1 MNLSEKK
8 LLQTSFNVHGRDNQ
22 SFPTSLVPKKW
33 LYLATTFSTPALRGL
48 PHSSQNQK
56 QIQITI
62 WWWGEQA
69 CLCQLNHPPAA
80 LFQYSIFWHEHQNA
94 QKCPWHNKVEPNC
107 PVLKAVIKYDL
118 VLAQHTYRLKELTWF
133 LWNSKEFTNC
143 LVQLDR
149 SALGHSFVNVDDAP
163 RRAGS
168 RPTVTLWSCC

>member
-1 MNLSEKK
+1 MRESPSNFEDVSWHFVMNLSEKK

-69 CLCQLNHPPAA
+69 CLLRVWASIGVKLTFA
-80 LFQYSIFWHEHQNA
+80 LHRIDLDFLGLTRNRQSKTGSRLALDW
-94 QKCPWHNKVEPNC
+94 PW
-107 PVLKAVIKYDL
+107 IG
-118 VLAQHTYRLKELTWF
+118 VLALHWRLEMASGTIANRRQSL
-133 LWNSKEFTNC
+133 SICQSATN
-143 LVQLDR
+143 
-149 SALGHSFVNVDDAP
+149 P
-163 RRAGS
+163 
-168 RPTVTLWSCC
+168 